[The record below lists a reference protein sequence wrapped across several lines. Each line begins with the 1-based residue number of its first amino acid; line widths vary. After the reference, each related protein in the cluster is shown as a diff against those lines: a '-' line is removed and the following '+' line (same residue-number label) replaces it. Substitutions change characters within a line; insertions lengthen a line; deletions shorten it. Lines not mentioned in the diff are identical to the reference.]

1 MCEGVMGLAE
11 FEERTERRLNDHGD
25 RIRALEI
32 KDATQNAKIDSLCE
46 KLEEL
51 SKSIGDLMEFMRSI
65 LWKTIGGMG
74 GLLALFMGFFFWY
87 VQSLK

>member
-1 MCEGVMGLAE
+1 VKVLAD
-11 FEERTERRLNDHGD
+11 FEEVTERRLNDHAD
-25 RIRALEI
+25 RIRALEV

-46 KLEEL
+46 KLEKL
-51 SKSIGDLMEFMRSI
+51 SEQIGILMEFMRSI

-74 GLLALFMGFFFWY
+74 AVLALFMGFFFWY

>member
-1 MCEGVMGLAE
+1 LAE

-46 KLEEL
+46 KLEKL
-51 SKSIGDLMEFMRSI
+51 SEQISVLMEFMRSI

-74 GLLALFMGFFFWY
+74 AVLALFMGFFFWY

>member
-1 MCEGVMGLAE
+1 MELAN
-11 FEERTERRLNDHGD
+11 FEELTERRLNDHGD
-25 RIRALEI
+25 RLRALEI

-51 SKSIGDLMEFMRSI
+51 SKSIGALMEFMKSI

-74 GLLALFMGFFFWY
+74 GLLVLFMGFFFWY

>member
-1 MCEGVMGLAE
+1 MNE
-11 FEERTERRLNDHGD
+11 FEERAERRLNDHAE
-25 RIRALEI
+25 RLRALEI

-51 SKSIGDLMEFMRSI
+51 SKQIVNLMEFMKSI

-74 GLLALFMGFFFWY
+74 AALVLFIGFFFWY
-87 VQSLK
+87 VQNLAK

>member
-1 MCEGVMGLAE
+1 MN
-11 FEERTERRLNDHGD
+11 FEEITERRLNDHAD

-51 SKSIGDLMEFMRSI
+51 SKSIGDLMDFMKSI
-65 LWKTIGGMG
+65 LWKALGGMG
-74 GLLALFMGFFFWY
+74 ALLVIFLGFFIWY
-87 VQSLK
+87 VQQLGR

>member
-1 MCEGVMGLAE
+1 LAN
-11 FEERTERRLNDHGD
+11 FEELTERRLNDHAD

-46 KLEEL
+46 KLEKL
-51 SKSIGDLMEFMRSI
+51 SEQIGTLMEFMRSI

-74 GLLALFMGFFFWY
+74 AALALFMGFFFWY
-87 VQSLK
+87 VQNLK

>member
-1 MCEGVMGLAE
+1 LE
-11 FEERTERRLNDHGD
+11 FQETTERRLNNHGD

-51 SKSIGDLMEFMRSI
+51 SKNIGNLMEFMKSI

-74 GLLALFMGFFFWY
+74 VLLVLFMGFFFWY
-87 VQSLK
+87 VQNLK

>member
-1 MCEGVMGLAE
+1 MGLAE
-11 FEERTERRLNDHGD
+11 FEERTERRLNDHAD

-51 SKSIGDLMEFMRSI
+51 SKSISALMEFMKSI

-74 GLLALFMGFFFWY
+74 AVLALFMGFFFWY
-87 VQSLK
+87 IQSLK